1 MGAKWG
7 AIAVSAESGGV
18 HIRAREGC
26 RRSRTASEH
35 GMRMRRVL
43 GDDLEDIPML
53 HDLPL
58 VIEPEDVHA
67 RSIRFPRPGRMD
79 VHDHI
84 R

>member
-1 MGAKWG
+1 
-7 AIAVSAESGGV
+7 
-18 HIRAREGC
+18 
-26 RRSRTASEH
+26 
-35 GMRMRRVL
+35 MRMRRVL